1 MLAWVITFCIHLLLQ
16 CACNTHG
23 YVHAHTRDGAV
34 KQSNFYYRST
44 VCVYMVCGRAMRTYE
59 ISSSTSVLLV
69 LSASDKAR
77 APALL
82 SPLKA
87 RFSLRNIW
95 FDYKVVRES
104 SIHLSCQSF
113 LLYMRTLCIA
123 SNTAS
128 SSSYVCIALYMHVR
142 RYVSVLDD
150 SLTVCLALV
159 VQ

>member
-1 MLAWVITFCIHLLLQ
+1 MCTSCLNSHVHMQDTSTTDTPSMHIYVYT
-16 CACNTHG
+16 

-44 VCVYMVCGRAMRTYE
+44 VCVYMVCGRATRTYE

-87 RFSLRNIW
+87 RFSLRSIW
-95 FDYKVVRES
+95 FDYKVVRERVPS
-104 SIHLSCQSF
+104 
-113 LLYMRTLCIA
+113 T
-123 SNTAS
+123 
-128 SSSYVCIALYMHVR
+128 
-142 RYVSVLDD
+142 
-150 SLTVCLALV
+150 
-159 VQ
+159 

>member
-1 MLAWVITFCIHLLLQ
+1 MQDTSTTDTPSMHIYVYT
-16 CACNTHG
+16 

-44 VCVYMVCGRAMRTYE
+44 VCVYMVCGRATRTYE

-87 RFSLRNIW
+87 RFSLRSIW
-95 FDYKVVRES
+95 FDYKVVRERVPS
-104 SIHLSCQSF
+104 
-113 LLYMRTLCIA
+113 T
-123 SNTAS
+123 
-128 SSSYVCIALYMHVR
+128 
-142 RYVSVLDD
+142 
-150 SLTVCLALV
+150 
-159 VQ
+159 